1 MADNTELN
9 TGTGGDIIATDDIG
23 GVKFQ
28 RVKLVL
34 GDNGINAGDVSK
46 TNSLPIRLSPISP
59 VNISGTITT
68 GGTAQVLAIA
78 NTTRKGWWIRNNST
92 ESLWLSDMTTAIAS
106 QPSLELRTG
115 ELYESAVGG
124 CSSLAL
130 SILGATTGSSFTA
143 REF

>member
-9 TGTGGDIIATDDIG
+9 TGTGGDVIATDDIG

-34 GDNGINAGDVSK
+34 GDNGINEGDVSK
-46 TNSLPIRLSPISP
+46 TNSLPVRLSPISP

-78 NTTRKGWWIRNNST
+78 NPTRKGWWIRNNST
-92 ESLWLSDMTTAIAS
+92 ESLWISDMTTAIAS
-106 QPSLELRTG
+106 QPSLELRAG